1 MRLVF
6 QSQKIPQHR
15 LPRSVCVTTFA
26 TACVFACALPLAA
39 PSRAASVPPVST
51 AAQALPVAH
60 PSSTTKKIITHD
72 VYANWRS
79 IAGTVLSRDGR
90 WAAYALVAQEADGE
104 MVVRRLADG
113 QEWRSARGITPAFS
127 ADGQFLA
134 FAIRPSQADLDQAKK
149 AKKKPDELPK
159 NGLGIMNLANGQVE
173 VIERVKR
180 FAWPEEGGHYLAVLL
195 EAKDEKKSGQANP
208 KEDANEFVDDD
219 QQVSAGKPAN
229 NAKKKD
235 SGSDFILLDAASTTR
250 KKISNVAQ
258 FVWAKN
264 GSRLGFSIALKEVDK
279 TKGKAVDA
287 TQNPALA
294 NPALA
299 KPTSASNNTDN
310 ADTSEVL
317 AEGVYLISPAEMQT
331 QNVLSGAGSYKQLLL
346 DEAGQQFAFVTN
358 RDDLAQKLLLEE
370 QSKKEKSAKGDASKP
385 EIAADVK
392 PKDEGKEPSVFKLF
406 FWRAGDATAQAVVS
420 ADTPGMLANWAPSE
434 FGALQFSKDGQRLFF
449 GTAEISKP
457 EPKDAPEIV
466 KVDLWHWKDPELQ
479 SVQKVKAEKD
489 KQKHF
494 MAVLHT
500 ADLRFVQLAT
510 PSMPQVLVNDNAQF
524 AMGVSDLPYRQLL
537 SWDSLYYDVFAVDL
551 QNGQARAL
559 TQKLRTLPSL
569 SPAGKYVLA
578 FDANRSQ
585 WLTWRSADGS
595 KTVLSA
601 KLKTQFADLSRDT
614 PEPRDAYG
622 YAGWT
627 ADDESVVLY
636 DQYDLWQVDPR
647 NVAAA
652 RNLSNGFGRK
662 NKLELRYLDLDAE
675 KRILTEAPS
684 PVTDSKALPS
694 KELILSA
701 THSENRSTGFYQL
714 STEGGTP
721 QKLLHADKMLG
732 GVIKAKQADT
742 ILLTQ
747 QSFIEFPNL
756 WVSDLHFQHPQKIS
770 DANPQQAQYNW
781 GTQEL
786 IEYVN
791 GDGKKQ
797 KALLA
802 KPENF
807 DPKKKYPMMVYIYEK
822 LSDNLHRHIV
832 PAPSQN
838 INVTRYL
845 SNGYIVLRPDIVYR
859 TGYPGQSA
867 LKAVVPAVQKVLAMG
882 FVDPQRVG
890 IQGHSWGAY
899 QINYM
904 LTKTNLFHAAEAGAS
919 MANMVSGYGG
929 IRWGTGLSRAFQY
942 DRGQSRI
949 GGTPWDSTKLFI
961 ENSPIFSVN
970 KVQTPY
976 LTIHNDDDDAVPWYQ
991 AIEFFTALRHLQ
1003 KEAYWFNYNGEKHG
1017 LRERDHMKHYTV
1029 HMAEFF
1035 DHYLLG
1041 KARPEWMDKPI
1052 PYLERGKRD
1061 VMGQFKP
1068 ASSSVH

>member
-1 MRLVF
+1 LAPLNLV
-6 QSQKIPQHR
+6 
-15 LPRSVCVTTFA
+15 
-26 TACVFACALPLAA
+26 AA
-39 PSRAASVPPVST
+39 PTVAQTAQSVAVINPQST
-51 AAQALPVAH
+51 M
-60 PSSTTKKIITHD
+60 KKIITHD

-104 MVVRRLADG
+104 VVVRRLADG
-113 QEWRSARGITPAFS
+113 QEWRAARGINPAFS

-149 AKKKPDELPK
+149 ARKKADELPK
-159 NGLGIMNLANGQVE
+159 NSLGIMNLANGQVE
-173 VIERVKR
+173 IVERVKR

-195 EAKDEKKSGQANP
+195 EAKDEKKNGQANT
-208 KEDANEFVDDD
+208 KEDANEFMQSGVDNASDADWRGD
-219 QQVSAGKPAN
+219 QQVGVSNVGN

-235 SGSDFILLDAASTTR
+235 TGSEFILLDAATATR

-264 GSRLGFSIALKEVDK
+264 GNRLGLSVALKEVEKNKEK
-279 TKGKAVDA
+279 TADA
-287 TQNPALA
+287 AAQNPT
-294 NPALA
+294 P
-299 KPTSASNNTDN
+299 ASNNIGNVDG
-310 ADTSEVL
+310 AEVL
-317 AEGVYLISPAEMQT
+317 PEGAYLLSPAEMQL
-331 QNVLSGAGSYKQLLL
+331 QNVLSGAGSYQQLQL
-346 DEAGQQFAFVTN
+346 DETGRQFAFVTN
-358 RDDLAQKLLLEE
+358 RDDLAQKRLATERARID
-370 QSKKEKSAKGDASKP
+370 KSPAADASQLN
-385 EIAADVK
+385 
-392 PKDEGKEPSVFKLF
+392 GKEQGVFKLF
-406 FWRAGDATAQAVVS
+406 FWRAGDNTAQAVVS
-420 ADTPGMLANWAPSE
+420 ADTQGMTANWAPSE

-449 GTAEISKP
+449 STAEISKP
-457 EPKDAPEIV
+457 EPKDAAEIV
-466 KVDLWHWKDPELQ
+466 KVDIWHWKDPELQ

-489 KQKHF
+489 KQRHYL
-494 MAVLHT
+494 AVLHT

-510 PSMPQVLVNDNAQF
+510 PAMPQVLVNDNAQI
-524 AMGVSDLPYRQLL
+524 AMGISDLPYRQLL

-559 TQKLRTLPSL
+559 AQKLHFPPSL
-569 SPAGKYVLA
+569 SPAGKYILA
-578 FDANRSQ
+578 FDAGSSQ
-585 WLTWRSADGS
+585 WLAWRTVDGS

-601 KLKTQFADLSRDT
+601 KLKAQFADLNHDT

-627 ADDESVVLY
+627 ADDASVLLY

-652 RNLSNGFGRK
+652 SNLSNGFGRK
-662 NKLELRYLDLDAE
+662 NKLELRYLNLDPE
-675 KRILTEAPS
+675 KRVQGDEPS
-684 PVTDSKALPS
+684 PVVDSKALPTN
-694 KELILSA
+694 ELLLNA

-714 STEGGTP
+714 TTQDTAQGGTP
-721 QKLLHADKMLG
+721 QKLLHADKMLS

-747 QSFIEFPNL
+747 QSFVEFPNL
-756 WVSDLHFQHPQKIS
+756 WVSNLHFQNPQKIS

-822 LSDNLHRHIV
+822 LSDNLHRHVV

-867 LKAVVPAVQKVLAMG
+867 LKAVVPAVKKVLAMG
-882 FVDPQRVG
+882 FVDAQRVG

-904 LTKTNLFHAAEAGAS
+904 LTKTTMFHAAEAGAS
-919 MANMVSGYGG
+919 MANMISGYGG

-942 DRGQSRI
+942 EHGQSRI

-961 ENSPIFSVN
+961 ENSPIFSIN

-1017 LRERDHMKHYTV
+1017 LRERDHIKHYTV

-1068 ASSSVH
+1068 VTSSP

>member
-6 QSQKIPQHR
+6 QSQKIKQHSLR
-15 LPRSVCVTTFA
+15 RA
-26 TACVFACALPLAA
+26 ACAIACAVWALPLAA
-39 PSRAASVPPVST
+39 QSLAASVSAKSNVLNVSA
-51 AAQALPVAH
+51 AAQSAQTTQALAAVNPQ
-60 PSSTTKKIITHD
+60 STTKKIITHD

-79 IAGTVLSRDGR
+79 IAGAVLSRDGR
-90 WAAYALVAQEADGE
+90 WAAYALVAQESDGE
-104 MVVRRLADG
+104 VVVRRLADG

-195 EAKDEKKSGQANP
+195 EAKDEKKNGQANA

-219 QQVSAGKPAN
+219 QQVSAGKPGN

-235 SGSDFILLDAASTTR
+235 SGSDLMVLDAATTAR

-264 GSRLGFSIALKEVDK
+264 GTRLGFSVALKDTDK
-279 TKGKAVDA
+279 AKRKGADG
-287 TQNPALA
+287 TPQNPT
-294 NPALA
+294 PASSKVGDA
-299 KPTSASNNTDN
+299 
-310 ADTSEVL
+310 EVL
-317 AEGVYLISPAEMQT
+317 AEGAYLISPVDMQI
-331 QNVLSGAGSYKQLLL
+331 QNVLSGAGSYKQLQL

-370 QSKKEKSAKGDASKP
+370 QSKMEKSATSDASKS
-385 EIAADVK
+385 EATSDAK
-392 PKDEGKEPSVFKLF
+392 QKDDDKEPGVFKLF

-420 ADTPGMLANWAPSE
+420 SDTPGMSANWSPSE

-494 MAVLHT
+494 LAVLHT

-551 QNGQARAL
+551 QHGQARAL
-559 TQKLRTLPSL
+559 AQKLRFPPSL

-578 FDANRSQ
+578 FDAGSGQ
-585 WLTWRSADGS
+585 WLTWRTADGS
-595 KTVLSA
+595 KAVLSA

-614 PEPRDAYG
+614 PEPREAYG

-627 ADDESVVLY
+627 ADDASVVLY

-647 NVAAA
+647 NVATA

-662 NKLELRYLDLDAE
+662 NKLELRYLNLDPE
-675 KRILTEAPS
+675 KRGLTEEPS
-684 PVTDSKALPS
+684 PLVDSKALPTN
-694 KELILSA
+694 ELILSA

-714 STEGGTP
+714 GTEGGTP

-732 GVIKAKQADT
+732 GVIKAKQADA

-747 QSFIEFPNL
+747 QSFIEFPDL
-756 WVSDLHFQHPQKIS
+756 WVSDLRFQNRQKIS

-786 IEYVN
+786 IDYVN

-845 SNGYIVLRPDIVYR
+845 SNGYIVLRPDIAYR

-867 LKAVVPAVQKVLAMG
+867 LKAVVPAVKKVLAMG

-904 LTKTNLFHAAEAGAS
+904 LTKTTLFHAAEAGAS

-942 DRGQSRI
+942 ERGQSRI

-961 ENSPIFSVN
+961 ENSPIFSIN

-1017 LRERDHMKHYTV
+1017 LRERDHIKHYTV

-1041 KARPEWMDKPI
+1041 IARPEWMDKPV

-1068 ASSSVH
+1068 ASAATP